1 MCRIFIKKAGKYVDF
16 ETLTQEEKDIVRC
29 NVTGKLADTLMHQF
43 GYKRIA
49 KQRQTGEKV

>member
-16 ETLTQEEKDIVRC
+16 ETLTQEEKEHSALQ
-29 NVTGKLADTLMHQF
+29 VTGKLADTLMHQF

-49 KQRQTGEKV
+49 KQRKEKVG

>member
-16 ETLTQEEKDIVRC
+16 ETLTQEEKGIVRC

-49 KQRQTGEKV
+49 KQRKEKVG